1 MNIAIQAIHFSYPS
15 GVIALRGISL
25 QILSGEKVAIIGQNG
40 SGKTTLVKHLNGLL
54 KPSSG
59 SVLIGDWDTRDVPV
73 NRLASRVGYVFQ
85 NPDDQLFQSKVWAE
99 VAFGPKNLGWEP
111 ARIEQQVALALEM
124 VDLKNAVQLHPY
136 DLSTGERKRVAL
148 ASVLAMDTQIVVLD
162 EPTTGEDYRGSLQI
176 GQIVNSLHA
185 QGKTVITITH
195 DIDFCAEYFDRV
207 IVMLDGQMLLDGSTR
222 QVLSQAALLA
232 ETFVEPPQLIRLADR
247 LGLDDSP
254 LNVAEFTDS
263 LLLKLNP

>member
-1 MNIAIQAIHFSYPS
+1 MNIAIQSIHFSYPS

-111 ARIEQQVALALEM
+111 ARIEQQVALAIEM

-148 ASVLAMDTQIVVLD
+148 ASVLAMDTPIVVLD
-162 EPTTGEDYRGSLQI
+162 EPTTGEDLSRQPANWANSEFAAHARQDGYYDYSRYRFL
-176 GQIVNSLHA
+176 
-185 QGKTVITITH
+185 
-195 DIDFCAEYFDRV
+195 R
-207 IVMLDGQMLLDGSTR
+207 
-222 QVLSQAALLA
+222 
-232 ETFVEPPQLIRLADR
+232 
-247 LGLDDSP
+247 
-254 LNVAEFTDS
+254 
-263 LLLKLNP
+263 

>member
-1 MNIAIQAIHFSYPS
+1 MNIAIQSIHFSYPS

-148 ASVLAMDTQIVVLD
+148 ASVLAMDTPD
-162 EPTTGEDYRGSLQI
+162 RGARRANHRRGLSRQPANWA
-176 GQIVNSLHA
+176 NSEFAAHA
-185 QGKTVITITH
+185 
-195 DIDFCAEYFDRV
+195 R
-207 IVMLDGQMLLDGSTR
+207 
-222 QVLSQAALLA
+222 
-232 ETFVEPPQLIRLADR
+232 
-247 LGLDDSP
+247 
-254 LNVAEFTDS
+254 
-263 LLLKLNP
+263 